1 MLHTRPWWIALL
13 SDDAAGAASS
23 GVFDDG
29 EPPAGDGGGDDAGV
43 GGDGS
48 DAADADSADGSDGAG
63 DGSDAGDASAGG
75 TFDASAAEKAV
86 EQALEDEDPFADDDE
101 PEGDDADDVAD
112 LLADDAEPEGDGT
125 PEGKTDAKADDKAP
139 GEPDAKADDKADDK
153 AEPGTKDPATNAYA
167 DLDPFTFVEKVP
179 KVKAADLDDI
189 DKLIKVDIEAQEF
202 TEEGIGAAIGKLAG
216 IVKNLASRA
225 EMTDAMLTRDVAAA
239 KAMQEKQ
246 TKTRAETIEETLDRV
261 AGPIVGEERIGT
273 KGKVKGS
280 QVYARQ
286 ELLAKANE
294 IAERHKAKGGDPSAV
309 TLERV
314 IKAAA
319 VKLYGKGAAT
329 SKPATP
335 AATPTSKPAK
345 QPILAKPA
353 TPAGKPATPNKPAPA
368 PRPRTTGDA
377 EDLAFRGVRR

>member
-13 SDDAAGAASS
+13 SDDAAGAGASS
-23 GVFDDG
+23 VFDDG
-29 EPPAGDGGGDDAGV
+29 EPPAGGDGGDDA
-43 GGDGS
+43 GS
-48 DAADADSADGSDGAG
+48 DAADANGADGSDGAG
-63 DGSDAGDASAGG
+63 DGSDAGAADDSAGG

-86 EQALEDEDPFADDDE
+86 EQELETEDDEDPFAADDDE
-101 PEGDDADDVAD
+101 DGDDADDVAD
-112 LLADDAEPEGDGT
+112 LLAEDEPEGD
-125 PEGKTDAKADDKAP
+125 PKT
-139 GEPDAKADDKADDK
+139 EPDAKADDAPKVEPDAKPDDK
-153 AEPGTKDPATNAYA
+153 ADPGTKDPATNAYA
-167 DLDPFTFVEKVP
+167 DLDHYSYVEKAP
-179 KVKAADLDDI
+179 KVKAADLDNI
-189 DKLIKVDIEAQEF
+189 DTLIKGDIEAQEF
-202 TEEGIGAAIGKLAG
+202 TEEGLGAAIGKIAG
-216 IVKNLASRA
+216 IVKNLATRA
-225 EMTDAMLTRDVAAA
+225 EMTDALLSRDVAAA
-239 KAMQEKQ
+239 KQAEETR

-329 SKPATP
+329 SKAAAP
-335 AATPTSKPAK
+335 AATPASKPAK